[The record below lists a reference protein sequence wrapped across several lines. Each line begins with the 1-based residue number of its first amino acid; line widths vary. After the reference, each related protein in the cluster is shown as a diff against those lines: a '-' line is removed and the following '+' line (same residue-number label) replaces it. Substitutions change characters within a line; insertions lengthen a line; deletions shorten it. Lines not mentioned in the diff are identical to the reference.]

1 METPLAQS
9 PFAQRLTLSRPVAKG
24 GVKITDLSALPRT
37 GFKGK
42 GTTDWLASQAP
53 SMPHAPNKAAFQSD
67 GAAIAWLGGQEY
79 LIVTD
84 PAGQSKLCTEL
95 TTAWSAARAADAR
108 EIGFPLPRDDSHSW
122 IWITGTDVP
131 AMMAKICGVD
141 LRPEVFAEGDI
152 AQTVVARIGAVL
164 IRKDHGETYGLYL
177 LSDFAS
183 GHYLWDV
190 LQDAAAEFDGGFV

>member
-9 PFAQRLTLSRPVAKG
+9 PFAQRLTQPRPTVNG
-24 GVKITDLSALPRT
+24 GVEITDLSALPRT

-42 GTTDWLASQAP
+42 GTTDWLASQGP
-53 SMPHAPNKAAFQSD
+53 SMPDAPNKAAFQTD
-67 GAAIAWLGGQEY
+67 GAAITWLGGQEY
-79 LIVTD
+79 LIVSD
-84 PAGQSKLCTEL
+84 PEGQSKLCTEL
-95 TTAWSAARAADAR
+95 TTAWTSARAADAR
-108 EIGFPLPRDDSHSW
+108 EIGFPLPREDSHSW
-122 IWITGTDVP
+122 LWITGTDVP

-141 LRPEVFAEGDI
+141 LRSEVFAEGDI
-152 AQTVVARIGAVL
+152 AQTDVARIGAAL
-164 IRKDHGETYGLYL
+164 IRKDQGDAYGLYL